1 MQIVIQP
8 VDRAYA
14 EPILSIFNDVIATST
29 ALYDYR
35 LRTAETMETWFQTK
49 LQGNFPVL
57 GALTPDGQLMGF
69 GTYGTFR
76 IQPAYKYT
84 VEHSVYVAREFRGQ
98 GVGRR
103 LLEEVIAVATRQGY
117 HVLIGAI
124 DAENATSIALHRQL
138 GFCEAGTLRQ
148 VGFKFGRWL
157 DLVFYQLTLATPEH
171 PRDG

>member
-49 LQGNFPVL
+49 LHGNFPVL

-84 VEHSVYVAREFRGQ
+84 VEHSVYVARPFRGQ
-98 GVGRR
+98 GVGKR
-103 LLEEVIAVATRQGY
+103 LLEELIAVATRQGY
-117 HVLIGAI
+117 HVLVGAI

-138 GFCEAGTLRQ
+138 GFHEGGTLRQ

-157 DLVFYQLTLATPEH
+157 DLVFYQLILATPEQ